1 VTTNKHDI
9 IIIGGGII
17 GLACAHYL
25 IEQGASVTIIEDKQA
40 GSGASHRNCGL
51 LFFSDVIT
59 LCAPG
64 AVSTEI
70 LRTLRGIS
78 PLYIKSE
85 PDIEFFGPNA
95 PHLQRFCTKLQS
107 LHTLVRAGFV
117 FACAFHIGNFLSK
130 HGFSVEQEF
139 RIGFEEMVENTDA
152 KKGFSNRPM
161 LKNPL
166 KIDLLDS
173 YIDRCRSF
181 LSVLYIKSDPVT
193 LIKRFKACCVDAG
206 MMHEYV
212 RSLLLFDK
220 SVSLCIIKPLYDPIC
235 HCDSLLTCSE

>member
-1 VTTNKHDI
+1 MMFESKATH
-9 IIIGGGII
+9 
-17 GLACAHYL
+17 
-25 IEQGASVTIIEDKQA
+25 
-40 GSGASHRNCGL
+40 
-51 LFFSDVIT
+51 
-59 LCAPG
+59 
-64 AVSTEI
+64 
-70 LRTLRGIS
+70 LRRC
-78 PLYIKSE
+78 
-85 PDIEFFGPNA
+85 
-95 PHLQRFCTKLQS
+95 CTKLKS
-107 LHTLVRAGFV
+107 SRTLVRSGFC
-117 FACAFHIGNFLSK
+117 FACALHMGNFLSK
-130 HGFSVEQEF
+130 HVFLFGQKF
-139 RIGFEEMVENTDA
+139 RMSFEDMAENADA